1 MPSFLT
7 LAAPLSVEI
16 DPIKKSRF
24 IADIAPIQNLTQ
36 AQAFIASIQTAHP
49 RATHHCWAWRLEAG
63 DGGWRVSDDGEPGG
77 TAGRPIL
84 ARIDGATLCG
94 VVVVVTRY
102 FGGTK
107 LGKGG
112 LIRAYGGAAGA
123 ALAAAEIHEVQQT
136 QPFEISFAYSDQAA
150 IDSVLRAYSLTP
162 TASVFEAE
170 VTHTLAVPVDDI
182 EAISIALRDRTA
194 GRVALR
200 EA

>member
-7 LAAPLSVEI
+7 LAAPLTLEI

-24 IADIAPIQNLTQ
+24 IADIAPAQDEGM
-36 AQAFIASIQTAHP
+36 AQAFIASVQTA
-49 RATHHCWAWRLEAG
+49 RADANHHCWAWRLASG

-84 ARIDGATLCG
+84 ARIDGAALCG

-123 ALAAAEIHEVQQT
+123 ALAAAEIQEVQQT
-136 QPFEISFAYSDQAA
+136 QAFEISFAYSDQAA

-162 TASVFEAE
+162 NASVFEAE